1 MVMDDDN
8 DYGSPMSGKKAKGV
22 GFKGE
27 PMFLDNESDDEG
39 MNGVN
44 PMKKVKINAKQQ
56 NGFEESTSF
65 GPHVIKVMDED
76 MLDRVC
82 QKYKKMGHNVQLKS
96 NIIKLNQIKSDTCL
110 QEEVMTNFNAMILE
124 HCDVT
129 LVSTNNQEVPCHRF
143 ILAARSPVFKR
154 LFTSQAATDK
164 SAVNP
169 GPPSDANG
177 SEGLKQGE
185 PCRES
190 IDSSTEALKAM
201 VKYLYTDTL
210 ENTDINEDLMNLADK
225 YELTQMKELCLPFF
239 VKKVRGDNCLKA
251 YIYGH
256 LHNYEPLKAAAFQA
270 MDENW
275 SRYESSTDITEMM
288 KTHPNAVL
296 EILNRLYKRKSGSL
310 FAKQGTNLKMIK
322 AFQCL
327 QEEIIKAY
335 GEKLEFTDLM
345 LVSSTGQEI
354 PCHRYVLAVR
364 SPDFKS
370 MFAMQAP
377 PVGEPLK
384 IHLDA
389 TTGAVGALVKYL
401 YTDAVD
407 NDDITEDL
415 IALASKYNL
424 VQLKEYCLPTFI
436 ENLNASNCLNMYVYA
451 FKLNFD
457 ELKTAAFKT
466 LDENWKM
473 HQNSSEFL
481 EMMKSCP
488 NAVLEIMNRFQKI
501 TDCQPIVLENV
512 KPRLVDF

>member
-1 MVMDDDN
+1 MG
-8 DYGSPMSGKKAKGV
+8 GSKKSKQV
-22 GFKGE
+22 GFKG
-27 PMFLDNESDDEG
+27 FL
-39 MNGVN
+39 NGDAE
-44 PMKKVKINAKQQ
+44 KK

-76 MLDRVC
+76 MLTRVC
-82 QKYKKMGHNVQLKS
+82 QKYEKMGHTVQLKN
-96 NIIKLNQIKSDTCL
+96 NIIKLNQIKSETCL
-110 QEEVMTNFNAMILE
+110 QEEAMNNYITTALE
-124 HCDVT
+124 HTDVT
-129 LVSTNNQEVPCHRF
+129 LVSSNSQEIPCHRF
-143 ILAARSPVFKR
+143 ILAARSPVFKK
-154 LFTSQAATDK
+154 LFASQT
-164 SAVNP
+164 VTP
-169 GPPSDANG
+169 
-177 SEGLKQGE
+177 GE
-185 PCRES
+185 PIRES
-190 IDSSTEALKAM
+190 TDSSTEALKAM

-210 ENTDINEDLMNLADK
+210 EDGNINEDLMNLADK
-225 YELTQMKELCLPFF
+225 YELSQMKELCLPFF

-354 PCHRYVLAVR
+354 PCHRYILAVR

-377 PVGEPLK
+377 PAGEPLK

-407 NDDITEDL
+407 DDDITEDL

>member
-1 MVMDDDN
+1 MGPPKPRSKRAAMVMDDDN
-8 DYGSPMSGKKAKGV
+8 DYSPMGPKKTKP

-27 PMFLDNESDDEG
+27 PMFLDGESDDEG
-39 MNGVN
+39 MNGTN
-44 PMKKVKINAKQQ
+44 PMKKVKISKQ

-82 QKYKKMGHNVQLKS
+82 QKYKKMGHSVQLKN

-154 LFTSQAATDK
+154 LFTSQAAT
-164 SAVNP
+164 
-169 GPPSDANG
+169 
-177 SEGLKQGE
+177 GE